1 MRMDPEEVSIM
12 WNLGSKVQRR
22 GSWNQGLRSKA
33 RMYIRVTLPPLI
45 CLKTTEMGQKR
56 ETEDGK
62 KVENR

>member
-33 RMYIRVTLPPLI
+33 RIYIRVTSVNENQI
-45 CLKTTEMGQKR
+45 R
-56 ETEDGK
+56 ESECFIFMS
-62 KVENR
+62 VLNVLY